1 MRETLLY
8 KYVVCKESGK
18 DEGHVYLVLFSGVQ
32 HASPLSPL
40 LLRQSTP
47 HRKTSPTPIRAS
59 YLHQWF
65 VFCWLNP
72 MDANNWRPTAPGGE
86 PVMDTGDWRAQL
98 PPDSRQ
104 RIVNKIME
112 TLKRHL
118 PFSGQEG
125 LQELNK
131 IAVRFE
137 EKIYTAATS
146 QSDYLRKISLKM
158 LAMENKSQ
166 STIPNSLPPN
176 STGSGNKPLDPGGS
190 HSMQSQVHNQGP
202 SLTIPLPANQSQE
215 RQQLLSQNMQ
225 TGMASSGVQS
235 SGLTSALPPISSLT
249 QTVPNSVGQ
258 NPNMQSISGVS
269 QNPVGNPMGQG
280 VPSSMFANSQ
290 RQGRQQ
296 VVPQQQQQSQNP
308 QQYFYQQQLQQQF
321 LKQKLQ
327 QGNPQHSL
335 VQSHVQ
341 QQQQNLLQSNQ
352 LQSSQQSG
360 VQTPSVMQPS
370 IMQTAP
376 LSCHQQNQPS
386 SVQQSTQPMLQQH
399 PQPVLRQQQQP
410 QQTAG
415 IHQQQTPM
423 MQQPLLPPQQQLIG
437 QQSNTTNMPQNQLIG
452 QQNIAGDLQQ
462 QQRLLGQQ
470 NNLPNLQQQQ
480 LMVQQNNLSSMHQQ
494 QLGSQ
499 SNVSSL
505 QQQQLLGAQSGNS
518 SMQTNK
524 HPVHMLQQSKVTL
537 QQQAQQSASSLLPNQ
552 GQQSQPQLP
561 QQQVMSQ
568 IQSQPAQLQQQSNPL
583 QHDLQQRFQA
593 SGSLLQQQ
601 NVTDQQ
607 KQLYQSQRALP
618 ETSPTSLDSTTQSGH
633 VNGNDWQE
641 EIYLKI
647 KVMKETYFPEI
658 NEIYQRIAAK
668 LPQHDSHSHPQQPK
682 PEQLDKL
689 KALKTMLERLIIF
702 LQVPKNNITL
712 NFKEKLGYY
721 EKQILNFLNTSRPRK
736 PAPNLQQGQLPQL
749 HMQPMQRPQSQVPQ
763 LQSHENQLNP
773 QLQSMNLQGSVPTM
787 QQNNVPSLLHNSL
800 SSLSGVSTSQPNKMN
815 PMQSASNLDSGQGN
829 ALSSLQQA
837 PVGSVQQ
844 NPVSSSQ
851 PTNFNTLSTQSGVSM
866 LQSNIPLQLNSN
878 MIQHQ
883 HLKQQQHEQQM
894 LQTQQLKQQF
904 QQRQPQQQ
912 QHQTQQQQHLMQ
924 KQQMLLQQQQ
934 LHQQAKQTQQI
945 PQPHQMNDLNEM
957 KLRRGVGIK
966 PAVFQQHLSTGQR
979 SAFPHQQMKP
989 GSSFPI
995 SSPQMLQHA
1004 SSQLQQHSSP
1014 QIDQQNLLPSL
1025 TKTET
1030 PLQSANSPFVVP
1042 SPSTPLAPSPMPGD
1056 SEKPIS
1062 GISSLSNGG
1071 NTVHQPTVAQATAPS
1086 LAIGTPGISA
1096 SPLLAEFTSPDGAHG
1111 GALTTVSSKSN
1122 VMEQPLERMIKAVKS
1137 LSPEAL
1143 SASVSDIGSVVSM
1156 IDRIAG
1162 SAPGNGSRAA
1172 VGDDLVAMTKCRLQA
1187 RNFFTQ
1193 DGMTGSKKMRRH
1205 TSAMPLN
1212 VASSAGSVS
1221 DSFKQFT
1228 GPETSDLESTVTP
1241 SVKRPKIEA
1250 NHALFEE
1257 IREINQRLLAT
1268 VVDISDEDV
1277 DSTAAAAAAEG
1288 GGGTFVKCSFIAVA
1302 LSPNLKAQYT
1312 SAQMSTIQ
1320 PLRLLVPTN
1329 YPNCSPILLDKF
1341 PFEVSKEYEDL
1352 SIKAKFRFSICLRSL
1367 PQPMSLGDIA
1377 RTWDFCARA
1386 VISEHA
1392 QQSGGGTFSSKYGSW
1407 ENCVSAA

>member
-1 MRETLLY
+1 M
-8 KYVVCKESGK
+8 
-18 DEGHVYLVLFSGVQ
+18 
-32 HASPLSPL
+32 
-40 LLRQSTP
+40 
-47 HRKTSPTPIRAS
+47 PII
-59 YLHQWF
+59 
-65 VFCWLNP
+65 
-72 MDANNWRPTAPGGE
+72 GGL
-86 PVMDTGDWRAQL
+86 L
-98 PPDSRQ
+98 PPVENLSWTRVIGELNCSGRRRQ

-118 PFSGQEG
+118 PCSGQEG
-125 LQELNK
+125 LQELKK

-235 SGLTSALPPISSLT
+235 SSGLTSALPPISSLT

-280 VPSSMFANSQ
+280 PSNMLANSQ

-296 VVPQQQQQSQNP
+296 VVPQQQQQSQIP
-308 QQYFYQQQLQQQF
+308 QQYFYQQQLQQQL

-335 VQSHVQ
+335 VQSHV

-376 LSCHQQNQPS
+376 LSCLQQNQPS

-415 IHQQQTPM
+415 IHQQQ
-423 MQQPLLPPQQQLIG
+423 
-437 QQSNTTNMPQNQLIG
+437 
-452 QQNIAGDLQQ
+452 
-462 QQRLLGQQ
+462 RLLGQQ

-480 LMVQQNNLSSMHQQ
+480 QLMVQHNNLSSMHQQ

-518 SMQTNK
+518 SMQTNQ

-537 QQQAQQSASSLLPNQ
+537 QQQAQQSAGTLLPNQ

-561 QQQVMSQ
+561 QQQLMSQ

-618 ETSPTSLDSTTQSGH
+618 ETSPTSLDSTTQTGH

-641 EIYLKI
+641 EIYQKI

-668 LPQHDSHSHPQQPK
+668 LPQHDSHPQQPK
-682 PEQLDKL
+682 SEQLDKL
-689 KALKTMLERLIIF
+689 KTLKTMLERLIMF

-712 NFKEKLGYY
+712 NFKEKLGSY
-721 EKQILNFLNTSRPRK
+721 ENQILNFLNTSRPRK
-736 PAPNLQQGQLPQL
+736 PVPNLQQGQLPQL

-787 QQNNVPSLLHNSL
+787 QQNNVPSLPHNSL

-878 MIQHQ
+878 MIQQQ
-883 HLKQQQHEQQM
+883 HLKQQM

-912 QHQTQQQQHLMQ
+912 QRQTQQQQHLIQ
-924 KQQMLLQQQQ
+924 KQQMLQQQQQ
-934 LHQQAKQTQQI
+934 LHQQAKQQLPAQMQTQQI
-945 PQPHQMNDLNEM
+945 PQPHQMNDVNEM
-957 KLRRGVGIK
+957 KLRQGIGIK

-979 SAFPHQQMKP
+979 AAFPHQQMKP

-1004 SSQLQQHSSP
+1004 SPQLQQHSSP
-1014 QIDQQNLLPSL
+1014 QIDQQNLLPPL
-1025 TKTET
+1025 TKTGT

-1042 SPSTPLAPSPMPGD
+1042 SPSTSLAPSPVPGD

-1071 NTVHQPTVAQATAPS
+1071 NIIHQPTVAQATAPS

-1111 GALTTVSSKSN
+1111 GALTTVSGKSK

-1137 LSPEAL
+1137 LSPKAL

-1172 VGDDLVAMTKCRLQA
+1172 VGEDLVAMTKCRLQA
-1187 RNFFTQ
+1187 RNFLTQ

-1228 GPETSDLESTVTP
+1228 GPETSDLESTVTS

-1250 NHALFEE
+1250 NHALLEE
-1257 IREINQRLLAT
+1257 IREINQRLLDT

-1320 PLRLLVPTN
+1320 PLRMLVPTN

-1352 SIKAKFRFSICLRSL
+1352 SIKAKFRFSISLRSL
-1367 PQPMSLGDIA
+1367 SQPMSLGDIA
-1377 RTWDFCARA
+1377 RTWDVCAHA